1 VWYNDIMRKY
11 RNPSISR
18 GFCFWRVVRVN
29 DKNLVPFDK
38 RTESEQRELRSRG
51 GKKSGEARRRKK
63 SLKAAMEMVLALPVM
78 DVDIWNTLSAMGI
91 EPTDMDNQTAMLCAL
106 MRKAVSGDV
115 AATKEIRSIIG
126 ADNDAERLKLA
137 KKELALKE
145 KGGTPETPVTIV
157 NDLKD

>member
-1 VWYNDIMRKY
+1 MNDE
-11 RNPSISR
+11 
-18 GFCFWRVVRVN
+18 
-29 DKNLVPFDK
+29 NLIPLNK
-38 RTESEQRELRSRG
+38 RTKSEQREIAKKG

-63 SLKAAMEMVLALPVM
+63 SLKAAMEMVLALPVK
-78 DVDIWNTLSAMGI
+78 DDDILGTLSAMGI
-91 EPTDMDNQTAMLCAL
+91 ETDGMDNMTAMVCAL

-126 ADNDAERLKLA
+126 EDNDAERLKLA

-145 KGGTPETPVTIV
+145 KVGTPETPVTIV